1 MLPRVK
7 NRVFLT
13 GASGFIGRHVVGQ
26 IQAGGHDIL
35 ALILENDADEIGPK
49 SIRRLYGDMGD
60 MESIKSE
67 IKSFDPDLVIHLAWQ
82 GIPDYSENISRI
94 NLNNSIQLLDFIVEE
109 TNCKKII
116 VSGSCFEY
124 GKNKGTC
131 KESDPV
137 QVKSFFAWAK
147 YSLYRYL
154 LLKCDREKVKLIW
167 FRIFYVYG
175 PGQRGGSLVPTLVR
189 ALKEGKV
196 PDIRSPL
203 NKNDFVYIEDIA
215 RGFQLAVDRE
225 VETGIYNLG
234 YGISRSV
241 YDAFQIAAKCLPG
254 SLENLDYILKNGSRE
269 QSLDCSADMNK
280 TIKAFDWCPRTTLEE
295 GIGKY
300 IKSLK

>member
-1 MLPRVK
+1 MK
-7 NRVFLT
+7 VFIT
-13 GASGFIGRHVVGQ
+13 GATGFIGRHVVGQ

-35 ALILENDADEIGPK
+35 AFTLENSANEIGAK
-49 SIRRLYGDMGD
+49 SIRRLCGDMGD
-60 MESIKSE
+60 MESIKPV
-67 IKSFDPDLVIHLAWQ
+67 IKSFDPEIVIHLAWQ
-82 GIPDYSENISRI
+82 GIPDYSEIISRT
-94 NLNNSIQLLDFIVEE
+94 NLNNSIQLLDFIMEE
-109 TNCKKII
+109 TSCKKII

-154 LLKCDREKVKLIW
+154 LLKCDQKKVKLIW
-167 FRIFYVYG
+167 FRLFYVYG

-189 ALKEGKV
+189 ALKDGMA
-196 PDIRSPL
+196 PDIHSPL

-215 RGFQLAVDRE
+215 RGFRLAVDME

-254 SLENLDYILKNGSRE
+254 SPESSDYILEQGSRE
-269 QSLDCSADMNK
+269 QDLDCSADMSK
-280 TIKAFDWCPRTTLEE
+280 TRKAFDWSPRTTLEQ
-295 GIGKY
+295 GIPKY
-300 IKSLK
+300 IDSLT